1 VLPSALIPE
10 NLPVDPSLAW
20 GVLIA
25 SVLGAFAPYLLG
37 KARNRSRLDSSD
49 SASAPPSASAAAYA
63 DAAADVQDQLL
74 SSLVI
79 DARVRAETA
88 ESRLEAARCK
98 VGELEAEVAKLTTEV
113 EYLRGQSR

>member
-25 SVLGAFAPYLLG
+25 SVLGAFAPYLVG
-37 KARNRSRLDSSD
+37 KARHHSRSDSTDPAPARLSTSSSD
-49 SASAPPSASAAAYA
+49 V
-63 DAAADVQDQLL
+63 DAAPDAQDQLL
-74 SSLVI
+74 SSLVV

-88 ESRLEAARCK
+88 ESRLEAARSK
-98 VGELEAEVAKLTTEV
+98 VGELEAEVAKLTAEV
-113 EYLRGQSR
+113 EYLRRQSR